1 MMTVRG
7 RDIVLSA
14 LAVAGVTFGITSAG
28 VKQAVITPDGT
39 NQAAAFRASSVTS
52 TIDLSSGRTCFI
64 LRSSTGTVDYAT
76 WSQGNGFTRQAG
88 SCE

>member
-14 LAVAGVTFGITSAG
+14 LAVAGVTFGVVSG
-28 VKQAVITPDGT
+28 VKETVIAPDGS
-39 NQAAAFRASSVTS
+39 NVAAEFRASSVTS
-52 TIDLSSGRTCFI
+52 TIDLSNGRTCFI
-64 LRSSTGTVDYAT
+64 FRSSTGTVDYAT